1 MLNNNL
7 NSVPPDNRNSIQSR
21 KKGVSSSTITSNQWH
36 CFFTFDMKQ
45 RSFFQDLKV
54 TFLFSI
60 AECSDMRTLS
70 IKLLRGWAIIQ
81 HISTH
86 SINNTYLCSSLSQVN
101 RLPGKQGQHLCN
113 VPCNNPFILMNKI
126 LDRFGHLVI
135 FGLTVM
141 NLWLS
146 GFYFFGLPFSAF

>member
-45 RSFFQDLKV
+45 RSFFQDLRSH
-54 TFLFSI
+54 F
-60 AECSDMRTLS
+60 CSVLQRVVICAPPS